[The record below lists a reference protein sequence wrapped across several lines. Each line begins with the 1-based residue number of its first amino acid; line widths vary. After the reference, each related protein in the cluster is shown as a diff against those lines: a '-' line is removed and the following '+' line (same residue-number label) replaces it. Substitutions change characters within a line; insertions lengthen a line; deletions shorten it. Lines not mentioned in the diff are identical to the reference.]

1 MAPSRGDQG
10 RDLCDESLE
19 SGQWA
24 PSHRDRQSWEPGAPD
39 APPMTTLPYHVLLV
53 CKMTCHK
60 KCVHKIQTYCSYTC
74 RSKVSPPRPG
84 TFQNNTRFKTR
95 YLEKAVLRGVQER
108 VC

>member
-1 MAPSRGDQG
+1 
-10 RDLCDESLE
+10 
-19 SGQWA
+19 
-24 PSHRDRQSWEPGAPD
+24 
-39 APPMTTLPYHVLLV
+39 
-53 CKMTCHK
+53 MTCHK

-95 YLEKAVLRGVQER
+95 YLEKVVLRGVQER